1 MTTKQNTRNQQ
12 RRFGPTA
19 LIVAGVAALSTLS
32 LLIAFGPRPIALATQ
47 RTGEE
52 EISTLLESGAD
63 PGSNE
68 LAAFVSEDG
77 EVRFGGL
84 GADENTEFEIGSLT
98 KTFNGELAR
107 QQIEAGTLRLDTQV
121 QDIIDAAGTPI
132 ADVTVEEL
140 LNHTSGLSRLESI
153 GLPQF
158 LSMMVRDG
166 GNPYRGDTPEDI
178 FTAATNPKLKLK
190 GRGEENYSNF
200 GHALLGQLLAKNA
213 GMSYD
218 ELLRTKILEPAGMT
232 STFLALPGTADG
244 HPQGLTLAG
253 RPAERWEM
261 NGWAPAGAIRS
272 TAKDIAKYVDW
283 ISAHGGPDLGWAEL
297 EDDGTAYTFH
307 NGGTGGYSTMLVWD
321 PANPRRAAFVANSSE
336 ASVDDLGIK
345 LLKGTQR

>member
-1 MTTKQNTRNQQ
+1 
-12 RRFGPTA
+12 
-19 LIVAGVAALSTLS
+19 
-32 LLIAFGPRPIALATQ
+32 
-47 RTGEE
+47 
-52 EISTLLESGAD
+52 
-63 PGSNE
+63 
-68 LAAFVSEDG
+68 
-77 EVRFGGL
+77 
-84 GADENTEFEIGSLT
+84 
-98 KTFNGELAR
+98 
-107 QQIEAGTLRLDTQV
+107 
-121 QDIIDAAGTPI
+121 
-132 ADVTVEEL
+132 
-140 LNHTSGLSRLESI
+140 
-153 GLPQF
+153 
-158 LSMMVRDG
+158 
-166 GNPYRGDTPEDI
+166 
-178 FTAATNPKLKLK
+178 
-190 GRGEENYSNF
+190 
-200 GHALLGQLLAKNA
+200 
-213 GMSYD
+213 MSYD
-218 ELLRTKILEPAGMT
+218 ELLRTRILEPAGMT

>member
-1 MTTKQNTRNQQ
+1 MTTKQNDRNQQ

-32 LLIAFGPRPIALATQ
+32 LLIAFGPRPIALATHH
-47 RTGEE
+47 TGEE

-121 QDIIDAAGTPI
+121 QDIIDVAGTPI

-158 LSMMVRDG
+158 LSMMAV
-166 GNPYRGDTPEDI
+166 
-178 FTAATNPKLKLK
+178 
-190 GRGEENYSNF
+190 
-200 GHALLGQLLAKNA
+200 
-213 GMSYD
+213 SY
-218 ELLRTKILEPAGMT
+218 T
-232 STFLALPGTADG
+232 
-244 HPQGLTLAG
+244 HLTLPTK
-253 RPAERWEM
+253 R
-261 NGWAPAGAIRS
+261 I
-272 TAKDIAKYVDW
+272 V
-283 ISAHGGPDLGWAEL
+283 
-297 EDDGTAYTFH
+297 
-307 NGGTGGYSTMLVWD
+307 
-321 PANPRRAAFVANSSE
+321 
-336 ASVDDLGIK
+336 
-345 LLKGTQR
+345 